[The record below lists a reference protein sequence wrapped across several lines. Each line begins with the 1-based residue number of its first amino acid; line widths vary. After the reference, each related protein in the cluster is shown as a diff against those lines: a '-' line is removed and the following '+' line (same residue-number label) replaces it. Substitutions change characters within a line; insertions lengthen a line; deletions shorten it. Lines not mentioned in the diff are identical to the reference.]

1 MGEIGFPHKEFLHEL
16 KWWEIKAIIRG
27 YNRRQCGMWSANRWQ
42 TYNLMQAFCGGK
54 ALIEAG
60 IHKPTDLIKFPWDTD
75 QRSPLSDDDIA
86 DLQAEMA
93 AMNAQNKE
101 SSMR

>member
-1 MGEIGFPHKEFLHEL
+1 
-16 KWWEIKAIIRG
+16 
-27 YNRRQCGMWSANRWQ
+27 MWSANRWQ
-42 TYNLMQAFCGGK
+42 TYKLMQAFCGGK
-54 ALIEAG
+54 ALSEAG

-75 QRSPLSDDDIA
+75 QRSPLSDADVA

-101 SSMR
+101 SSL